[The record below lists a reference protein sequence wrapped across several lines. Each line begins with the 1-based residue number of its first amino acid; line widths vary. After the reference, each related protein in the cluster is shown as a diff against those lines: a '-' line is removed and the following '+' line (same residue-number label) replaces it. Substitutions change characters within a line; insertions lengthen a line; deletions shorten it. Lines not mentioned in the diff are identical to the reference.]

1 MQRFLGYDNGPSSVD
16 SVFLKKEFI
25 LDRPGLSDDPQK
37 ETRTFRNVM
46 NVKYSPVDL
55 EEAHSE
61 LPMKKAR
68 WQRHV
73 CGLKFTQWSLHS
85 TSGKAGTLLLQIRK
99 MPSVNN
105 SMCKEAMQPSLT
117 TIAL

>member
-16 SVFLKKEFI
+16 SVFIKKEFI

-37 ETRTFRNVM
+37 ETLTFRNVM
-46 NVKYSPVDL
+46 NMKYSPVDL

-68 WQRHV
+68 WQHHMY
-73 CGLKFTQWSLHS
+73 GLKFTQWSLHS
-85 TSGKAGTLLLQIRK
+85 TSRKAGTLLLQIRK

-105 SMCKEAMQPSLT
+105 SRGKETMQPSLT